1 LLAVKCFEKRSLVMG
16 NLIALL
22 SLVEV
27 GSLLMT
33 ISYSLK
39 GSNDILTQ
47 ALVFMVLFSK
57 VALNLIFLFY
67 FLKAIACEE

>member
-1 LLAVKCFEKRSLVMG
+1 MG

-47 ALVFMVLFSK
+47 ALVFIVIFSK

>member
-1 LLAVKCFEKRSLVMG
+1 MG

-33 ISYSLK
+33 ISYSLE

-47 ALVFMVLFSK
+47 ALVFMVIFSK